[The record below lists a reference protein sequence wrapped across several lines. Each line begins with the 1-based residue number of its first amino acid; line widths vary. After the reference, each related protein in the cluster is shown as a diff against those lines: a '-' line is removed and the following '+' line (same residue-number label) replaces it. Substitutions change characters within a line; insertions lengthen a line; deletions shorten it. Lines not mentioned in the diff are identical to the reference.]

1 MGLVRLAQVKGAKP
15 FLPPFLVPT
24 ITQPIQ
30 TALIIGREGTWDTGV
45 LLLGGSRSSQRGGAQ
60 SGSHLLPY
68 TISSAALSRCLHL
81 PGLQLP

>member
-45 LLLGGSRSSQRGGAQ
+45 LLLGGPAEARREGVHRVGATYFHIQ
-60 SGSHLLPY
+60 
-68 TISSAALSRCLHL
+68 
-81 PGLQLP
+81 